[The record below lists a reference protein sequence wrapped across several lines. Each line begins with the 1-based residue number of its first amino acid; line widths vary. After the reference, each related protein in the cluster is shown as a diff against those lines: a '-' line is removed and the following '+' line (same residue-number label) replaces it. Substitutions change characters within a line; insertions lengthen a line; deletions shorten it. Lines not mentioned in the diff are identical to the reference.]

1 MSGGNLYSGQTS
13 RHNGNDDMLEMLML
27 SLFVGSL
34 GLQATIAGTW
44 QRWQLVAGQRDE
56 EEEELLTRYESQDQ
70 GTVTGMPDTTTQSHK
85 SNHANHNGAAPSSK
99 DPRLAGWEFK
109 IVRAN
114 RDLFRQADVFQRL
127 CKEEAEAGWIL
138 LEKLDDRRVRF
149 KRPIALRD
157 IINPDYLSQDPYRS
171 HYGSPF
177 NLTALLT
184 VLAALSAIVLPAYLG
199 YALVS
204 MKLTKEAPVSSPPPQ
219 SFPSPQFPP
228 SP

>member
-1 MSGGNLYSGQTS
+1 
-13 RHNGNDDMLEMLML
+13 MLEILVL

-44 QRWQLVAGQRDE
+44 QRWQFVVGQRDE

-70 GTVTGMPDTTTQSHK
+70 GTVPGMPDAIPQSHR
-85 SNHANHNGAAPSSK
+85 SNNGAVPSSK

-114 RDLFRQADVFQRL
+114 RDLFRRADVFQRL
-127 CKEEAEAGWIL
+127 CKEEGEAGWIL

-157 IINPDYLSQDPYRS
+157 IVNPDYLSQDPYRS
-171 HYGSPF
+171 HYGSPL
-177 NLTALLT
+177 NLTAFLA
-184 VLAALSAIVLPAYLG
+184 VLATLSAIVLPAYLG

-204 MKLTKEAPVSSPPPQ
+204 MKLTKQAPVPSPLPQ
-219 SFPSPQFPP
+219 TFPSPQLPP